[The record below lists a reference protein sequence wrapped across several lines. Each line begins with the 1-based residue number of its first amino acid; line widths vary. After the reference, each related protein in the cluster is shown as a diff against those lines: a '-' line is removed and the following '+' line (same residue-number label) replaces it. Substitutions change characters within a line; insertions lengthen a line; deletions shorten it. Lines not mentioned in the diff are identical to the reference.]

1 MTTKSDNYAY
11 IYAWDADPNG
21 VNAEGF
27 KTPTLTA
34 YAVLADGTKAV
45 YDVAVDTTG
54 SDTSVKYYWEDAA
67 QTSENEIDLNKGYVI
82 AYSINDDGELVHE
95 EAQDTIKWQGNTLTV
110 DKDNAAIGDAYANA
124 STQYIFADVQST
136 KVDVTV
142 VTGYRNVKIESGS
155 SVTTV
160 ADDDGNALYV
170 FVKAANG
177 TLSSDDAYAVLLDDK
192 VVVTKDGNDTFY
204 TYTVAIDGEETE
216 LTWKN
221 TDKAS
226 SLKIG
231 QVFKFQMD
239 GEYVK
244 QANIT
249 AESATSVLSANE
261 DYVIVT
267 GNTQYNL
274 GAEEI
279 YTITREFEDE
289 TAWNQGSGTP
299 DSATVSVGGSIEKDD
314 SVILVLDEKDIVIAF
329 VIEDIY

>member
-1 MTTKSDNYAY
+1 M
-11 IYAWDADPNG
+11 
-21 VNAEGF
+21 
-27 KTPTLTA
+27 
-34 YAVLADGTKAV
+34 
-45 YDVAVDTTG
+45 
-54 SDTSVKYYWEDAA
+54 
-67 QTSENEIDLNKGYVI
+67 
-82 AYSINDDGELVHE
+82 
-95 EAQDTIKWQGNTLTV
+95 
-110 DKDNAAIGDAYANA
+110 
-124 STQYIFADVQST
+124 
-136 KVDVTV
+136 
-142 VTGYRNVKIESGS
+142 
-155 SVTTV
+155 
-160 ADDDGNALYV
+160 
-170 FVKAANG
+170 
-177 TLSSDDAYAVLLDDK
+177 
-192 VVVTKDGNDTFY
+192 
-204 TYTVAIDGEETE
+204 AIDGEETE

-249 AESATSVLSANE
+249 AENATSVLSANE
-261 DYVIVT
+261 DYVIVA

-289 TAWNQGSGTP
+289 AAWNQGNGTP